1 MLMEAAPVVALVM
14 AKAKLL
20 LELLIVPLDP
30 PARLGHPHEA
40 IERTAPG
47 QVRGHSILITSDST
61 LCQDAVEVHGVA
73 PQGIGDVVDLVE
85 AQDVEGETAQDGED
99 GRALADAA
107 GGFLHGDVQYVMNAV
122 LHAPVAA
129 GRDGIIGRAAVG

>member
-1 MLMEAAPVVALVM
+1 MPIFASILRC
-14 AKAKLL
+14 
-20 LELLIVPLDP
+20 
-30 PARLGHPHEA
+30 RLRCG
-40 IERTAPG
+40 RSFTSSMMSSG
-47 QVRGHSILITSDST
+47 TGRGHSILITSDST
-61 LCQDAVEVHGVA
+61 ICQDAVEVHGVA

-107 GGFLHGDVQYVMNAV
+107 GVFMHGDVQYVMNAV

-129 GRDGIIGRAAVG
+129 GRDGIIGGAAVVLG

>member
-1 MLMEAAPVVALVM
+1 MRITVAMVLG
-14 AKAKLL
+14 KGCWK
-20 LELLIVPLDP
+20 P
-30 PARLGHPHEA
+30 PSPKQWL
-40 IERTAPG
+40 
-47 QVRGHSILITSDST
+47 RGHSILITSDST
-61 LCQDAVEVHGVA
+61 ICQDAVEVHGVA

-107 GGFLHGDVQYVMNAV
+107 GVFMHGDVQYVMNAV

-129 GRDGIIGRAAVG
+129 GRDGIIGGAAVVLG